1 MTNFINEL
9 KMIYYEVNGWI
20 LPSEEKQE
28 VLNQNLINKALLILL
43 KREYEQEEAE
53 VANKSLQFVLEEY
66 MTRLPYQY
74 PTMYWGQK
82 EEPSQEK
89 MEDFLTELLEQTEQG
104 QMLLRARGQEITPIP
119 KDEYWDQE
127 EMDGLILSLM
137 LMELPIPGAEGD
149 HGDNY
154 SGWTSPYVD

>member
-28 VLNQNLINKALLILL
+28 VLNQNLINKALLVLL
-43 KREYEQEEAE
+43 KREYEQENEEEANQMVSE
-53 VANKSLQFVLEEY
+53 SLTYL
-66 MTRLPYQY
+66 THLPYQE
-74 PTMYWGQK
+74 PMMTWRIN

-89 MEDFLTELLEQTEQG
+89 MEDFLVEILEQTEQG
-104 QMLLRARGQEITPIP
+104 QSLLQAKNQPLEAMNSEET
-119 KDEYWDQE
+119 DQE
-127 EMDGLILSLM
+127 ELDGMTLSQVLM
-137 LMELPIPGAEGD
+137 NLPTPGAEAD

-154 SGWTSPYVD
+154 SGWTNPYVD

>member
-43 KREYEQEEAE
+43 KREYEQENEEEANQMVSE
-53 VANKSLQFVLEEY
+53 SLTYL
-66 MTRLPYQY
+66 TPLPYQE
-74 PTMYWGQK
+74 PMMTWK
-82 EEPSQEK
+82 INEEPSQDK
-89 MEDFLTELLEQTEQG
+89 MENFIMEIVEQTEQG
-104 QMLLRARGQEITPIP
+104 QSLLQAKNQPLEPMSS
-119 KDEYWDQE
+119 E
-127 EMDGLILSLM
+127 EMDQEDLDGMTLSQVLM
-137 LMELPIPGAEGD
+137 NLPTPGAEAD

-154 SGWTSPYVD
+154 SGWTNPYVD

>member
-43 KREYEQEEAE
+43 KREYEQENEEEANQMVSE
-53 VANKSLQFVLEEY
+53 SLTYL
-66 MTRLPYQY
+66 TPLPYQE
-74 PTMYWGQK
+74 PMMTWK
-82 EEPSQEK
+82 INEEPSQDK
-89 MEDFLTELLEQTEQG
+89 MENFLMEIVEQTEQG
-104 QMLLRARGQEITPIP
+104 QSLLQAKNQPLEPMSS
-119 KDEYWDQE
+119 EEMDQE
-127 EMDGLILSLM
+127 ELDGMTLSQVLM
-137 LMELPIPGAEGD
+137 NLPTPGAEAD

-154 SGWTSPYVD
+154 SWWTNPYVD

>member
-43 KREYEQEEAE
+43 KREYEQENEEEANQMVSE
-53 VANKSLQFVLEEY
+53 SLTYL
-66 MTRLPYQY
+66 TPLPYQE
-74 PTMYWGQK
+74 PMMTWK
-82 EEPSQEK
+82 INEEPSQDK
-89 MEDFLTELLEQTEQG
+89 MENFLMEIVEQTEQG
-104 QMLLRARGQEITPIP
+104 QSLLQAKNQPLEPMSS
-119 KDEYWDQE
+119 EEMDQE
-127 EMDGLILSLM
+127 ELDGMTLSQVLM
-137 LMELPIPGAEGD
+137 NLPTPGAEAD

-154 SGWTSPYVD
+154 SGWTNQYVD

>member
-28 VLNQNLINKALLILL
+28 VLNQNLISKALLILL
-43 KREYEQEEAE
+43 KREYEQENEEEANQMVSE
-53 VANKSLQFVLEEY
+53 SLTYL
-66 MTRLPYQY
+66 TPLPYQE
-74 PTMYWGQK
+74 PMMTWK
-82 EEPSQEK
+82 INEEPSQDK
-89 MEDFLTELLEQTEQG
+89 MENFLMEIVEQTEQG
-104 QMLLRARGQEITPIP
+104 QSLLQEKNQPLEP
-119 KDEYWDQE
+119 MSSE
-127 EMDGLILSLM
+127 EMDGLTLSQM
-137 LMELPIPGAEGD
+137 LMELPSPGAEGD

>member
-28 VLNQNLINKALLILL
+28 VLNQNLINKALLVLL
-43 KREYEQEEAE
+43 KREYEQENEEEANQMVSE
-53 VANKSLQFVLEEY
+53 GLTYL
-66 MTRLPYQY
+66 THLPYQE
-74 PTMYWGQK
+74 PMMTWRIN

-89 MEDFLTELLEQTEQG
+89 MEDFLMEILEQTEQG
-104 QMLLRARGQEITPIP
+104 QSLLRAKEQPLEPM
-119 KDEYWDQE
+119 DSE
-127 EMDGLILSLM
+127 ELDLEELDGMTLSQVLM
-137 LMELPIPGAEGD
+137 NLPAPGAEAD

-154 SGWTSPYVD
+154 SGWINPYVD

>member
-28 VLNQNLINKALLILL
+28 VLNQNLINKALLVLL
-43 KREYEQEEAE
+43 KREYEHENEEEANQMVSE
-53 VANKSLQFVLEEY
+53 SLTYL
-66 MTRLPYQY
+66 TPLPYQE
-74 PTMYWGQK
+74 PMMTWK
-82 EEPSQEK
+82 INEEPSQDK
-89 MEDFLTELLEQTEQG
+89 MEDFLMEILEQTEQG
-104 QMLLRARGQEITPIP
+104 QMLLEARGQEITPIP

-127 EMDGLILSLM
+127 EMDSLTLSFM
-137 LMELPIPGAEGD
+137 IMNLPCPGAEGD

>member
-43 KREYEQEEAE
+43 KREYEQENEEEANQMVSE
-53 VANKSLQFVLEEY
+53 SLTYL
-66 MTRLPYQY
+66 TPLPYQE
-74 PTMYWGQK
+74 PMMTWK
-82 EEPSQEK
+82 INEEPSQDK
-89 MEDFLTELLEQTEQG
+89 MEDFLMEILEQTEQG
-104 QMLLRARGQEITPIP
+104 QSLLQAKNQPLEPMSS
-119 KDEYWDQE
+119 EEMDQE
-127 EMDGLILSLM
+127 ELDGMTLSQVLM
-137 LMELPIPGAEGD
+137 NLPTPGAEAD

-154 SGWTSPYVD
+154 SGWTNPYVD